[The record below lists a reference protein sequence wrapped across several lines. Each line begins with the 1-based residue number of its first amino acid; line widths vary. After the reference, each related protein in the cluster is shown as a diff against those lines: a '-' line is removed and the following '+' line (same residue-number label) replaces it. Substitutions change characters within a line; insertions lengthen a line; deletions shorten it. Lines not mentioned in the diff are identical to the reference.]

1 MKTLAELRAELKQ
14 KLEALQGLKTKA
26 KATDAKAEDKE
37 AYKAALKEI
46 TELSDEIE
54 ELEAEERA
62 EALKSKAA
70 GNKAGEADEE
80 ESEGNTLWA
89 QVKNHETEGP
99 SFTLS
104 MIAATHA
111 KQQTLQR
118 SGIVKDAIT
127 LMREDGFDRFAD
139 DMLRDQ
145 AKRARREGRILKT
158 NSSLTPQDGGILL
171 PTPNSGTII
180 PFLRAEN
187 TFINNGPRRIPLIG
201 GRFNQPRGA
210 TPSTA
215 GYVGEGARKPVG
227 SPTFDGIS
235 MSSKKIAGI
244 VMMTE
249 EVLRWSIA
257 DIRGYVV
264 DDLRQTLATNMD
276 TALYF
281 GPGSATVPLGILQRD
296 AAINVFDASTT
307 GTGAFFADPK
317 KPTVA
322 EIDRMGT
329 IMLLAITD
337 RNISPRSAKWSMN
350 YHLLEYMMNARG
362 QNQQYIYPELRTATP
377 TWKNFP
383 IAVTNAFP
391 NNGGAATD
399 ESILALITW
408 DNVLYGEDQDITV
421 RTSNEAT
428 IDPGTG
434 VLVHLFQQN
443 MMAVLMEARHDV
455 ALQRAGAISVLR
467 KARWGSLAG

>member
-1 MKTLAELRAELKQ
+1 MDKLKELRANLQAALK
-14 KLEALQGLKTKA
+14 AMTGIKA
-26 KATDAKAEDKE
+26 KAKAEKATADDKA
-37 AYKAALKEI
+37 AYKTALEEI
-46 TELSDEIE
+46 NTLTDEIE
-54 ELEAEERA
+54 ELEKEQDLESR
-62 EALKSKAA
+62 STKAA
-70 GNKAGEADEE
+70 GQPTGGAEE
-80 ESEGNTLWA
+80 EEHEGNTLWA
-89 QVKNHETEGP
+89 EAKSSPTDQA
-99 SFTLS
+99 SFAVSLV
-104 MIAATHA
+104 AASHA
-111 KQQTLQR
+111 KQQSLLR
-118 SGIVKDAIT
+118 SGVVKDQIT
-127 LMREDGFDRFAD
+127 LLREEGFDRFAD
-139 DMLRDQ
+139 DMLREQ
-145 AKRARREGRILKT
+145 GKRARREGRILKT

-187 TFINNGPRRIPLIG
+187 TFINNGPRRIPLVG

-215 GYVGEGARKPVG
+215 GYIGEGARKPVG

-296 AAINVFDASTT
+296 AAINVFDASK
-307 GTGAFFADPK
+307 TGAGAYFADPT
-317 KPTVA
+317 KPTYQ
-322 EIDRMGT
+322 EIDAIGT
-329 IMLLAITD
+329 LMLLAITD
-337 RNISPRSAKWSMN
+337 RNISPRGAKWSMN
-350 YHLLEYMMNARG
+350 YHLAEYLGNLRG
-362 QNQQYIYPELRTATP
+362 ANGQYIYPEMQGDSPR
-377 TWKNFP
+377 WKKMP
-383 IAVTNAFP
+383 VSITNAFP
-391 NNGGAATD
+391 NNGGVATD

-408 DNVLYGEDQDITV
+408 DNVLYGEDQDVTV
-421 RTSNEAT
+421 RTSTEAT